1 MNITIRQATPADGNA
16 CARIMFDA
24 FTDIARQHNFPCDFP
39 GPELARRI
47 AHSCIP
53 DPRCYCVVAE
63 IDGKI
68 VGSNFL
74 DERDAVRGVGP
85 ITVDP
90 SCQSKGVGRK
100 LMEAVIERGKNAQ
113 SIRLVQ
119 EAFNRTSL
127 ALYASLGFDVVEP
140 LIILTGKL
148 TGQLS
153 HGAEVSP
160 MREEDLE
167 DAARLCIHVHGF
179 DRTNELRDNITRMK
193 PFVLRRNGMLTAYCG
208 AANFYLLNHGAA
220 FREQDMRDLMIGA
233 SMAMNEPFGL
243 LLPHRQANLFRWCL
257 SQKMRIMKPMTLM
270 SMGEYHE
277 PRGPFFSSI
286 SY

>member
-1 MNITIRQATPADGNA
+1 MTITIRKATQKDADT
-16 CARIMFDA
+16 CARIIFDA
-24 FTDIARQHNFPCDFP
+24 FKDIAKQHNFPCDFV
-39 GPELARRI
+39 GPELAHHI
-47 AHSCIP
+47 VDSCIP

-63 IDGKI
+63 IDGTI

-100 LMEAVIERGKNAQ
+100 LMEAVIERGQGAP

-119 EAFNRTSL
+119 EAYNRTSL
-127 ALYASLGFDVVEP
+127 ALYASLGFDAVEP
-140 LIILTGKL
+140 LVILMGKL

-153 HGAEVSP
+153 HGAEIAP

-167 DAARLCIHVHGF
+167 DVSRLCIHVHGF
-179 DRTNELRDNITRMK
+179 DRTNELRDNIKRMK
-193 PFVLRRNGMLTAYCG
+193 PFVLRRTGMLTAYCG

-243 LLPHRQANLFRWCL
+243 LLPHRQADLFRWCL

-270 SMGEYHE
+270 SMGEYHQ
-277 PRGPFFSSI
+277 PRGTFFPSI